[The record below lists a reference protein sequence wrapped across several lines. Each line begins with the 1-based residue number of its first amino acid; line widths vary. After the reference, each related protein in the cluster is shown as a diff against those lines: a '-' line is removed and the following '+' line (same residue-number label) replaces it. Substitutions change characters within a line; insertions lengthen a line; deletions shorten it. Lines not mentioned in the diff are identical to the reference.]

1 MKAALLQRRQRL
13 TGLSRALDAV
23 SPLATLNRGYAIVKR
38 LPDGTIVRSTDAVN
52 MGDRI
57 EIRVA
62 HGRLIST
69 VNEKHET

>member
-1 MKAALLQRRQRL
+1 M
-13 TGLSRALDAV
+13 

-38 LPDGTIVRSTDAVN
+38 LPDGTIVRSADAVN

-62 HGRLIST
+62 HGRVIST